1 MNFFKAFLASCLGSL
16 VALVVLFF
24 LLIGMFSAALSSLST
39 DDKIVEVADNS
50 VLHLKLN
57 VPITELEVEN
67 PFDGLPIPG
76 AEDASVGLLS
86 LKSAIAH
93 AKTDASIKG
102 IYLEVS
108 FFQGGYAVAKE
119 IRESLIDFKKSG
131 KWVVAYSEMFSES
144 SYYLASAADKVYLN
158 PEGDIEFN
166 GLSVEVSFFKKMFD
180 KLEIKPEIFRVGD
193 FKSAV
198 EPFFLE
204 KMSDANRLQLKELID
219 NINSSTK
226 NEIAESR
233 KITGDEINKV
243 ADKMLVTSPQDAQ
256 KHHLVD
262 SLFYYDQVQGDIRQ
276 RLGLGKNKK
285 IEFIKYNKYKKSFN
299 ASSSSKNEIAVI
311 VAEGDIVSG
320 KAKEGLIGS
329 ETFAEEIRKAR
340 TNDKVK
346 AIVLR
351 VNSPG
356 GSALA
361 SDVMW
366 REVRLAAKEKPI
378 IASMSHLA
386 ASGGYYIA
394 MGCDTIVAE
403 PTTITG
409 SIGVFSVLFDLSS
422 FLDKKIGITFDEVK
436 TGEVGELVTVTRP
449 LSSFEKSI
457 WQKRTDKIYEGFTSK
472 AAQGRHMDVE
482 QLRKVASGRVWTGAQ
497 AKEKGLVDV
506 LGGFD
511 DAVSI
516 AAKKAG
522 IENDYKLKFYPKQ
535 RNFFAQWLQDMEENS
550 KVKVLKNELGVEG
563 YATYEQLK
571 KVQLLQGTQ
580 ARMPFEFQW
589 K

>member
-1 MNFFKAFLASCLGSL
+1 
-16 VALVVLFF
+16 
-24 LLIGMFSAALSSLST
+24 
-39 DDKIVEVADNS
+39 
-50 VLHLKLN
+50 
-57 VPITELEVEN
+57 
-67 PFDGLPIPG
+67 
-76 AEDASVGLLS
+76 
-86 LKSAIAH
+86 
-93 AKTDASIKG
+93 
-102 IYLEVS
+102 
-108 FFQGGYAVAKE
+108 
-119 IRESLIDFKKSG
+119 
-131 KWVVAYSEMFSES
+131 
-144 SYYLASAADKVYLN
+144 
-158 PEGDIEFN
+158 
-166 GLSVEVSFFKKMFD
+166 MFD

-198 EPFFLE
+198 EPFFLD

-219 NINSSTK
+219 GINASTK

-233 KITGDEINKV
+233 KIDFNEIKKIS
-243 ADKMLVTSPQDAQ
+243 DQMLVTCPQDAQ
-256 KHHLVD
+256 RYKLVD
-262 SLFYYDQVQGDIRQ
+262 SLLYFDQVQADLRS
-276 RLGLGKNKK
+276 RLDLGKNKK
-285 IEFIKYNKYKKSFN
+285 ISFIKYNKYKKSFTEP
-299 ASSSSKNEIAVI
+299 SSSKNEIAVI

-320 KAKEGLIGS
+320 KAKEGMIGS
-329 ETFAEEIRKAR
+329 ETFAEELRKAR

-351 VNSPG
+351 INSPG

-366 REVRLAAKEKPI
+366 REVRLASKEKPI

-403 PTTITG
+403 PSTITG

-449 LSSFEKSI
+449 LTSFEKSV

-482 QLRKVASGRVWTGAQ
+482 KLRKVASGRVWTGAQ

-506 LGGFD
+506 IGGFD
-511 DAVSI
+511 DAVMI

-522 IENDYKLKFYPKQ
+522 IENDYKLKYYPKQ
-535 RNFFAQWLQDMEENS
+535 KNFFAQWLQGMEENS
-550 KVKVLKNELGVEG
+550 KVNALKEELGEG

-571 KVQLLQGTQ
+571 KVQSLQGTQ
-580 ARMPFEFQW
+580 ARMPFVLEM